1 MLHRRGRT
9 NAETAPGT
17 SERRFCVLLLLG
29 RRLLLES
36 PQQSDA
42 SQDHRARGKER
53 QRAGLRHRH
62 RGVRI
67 PGIDEED
74 GEGHHRDQQPGA
86 FSHWREPPCASYLS
100 RVRVTFSDLCENSN
114 NRAPFQRSVKLAI
127 CALGPGVPS
136 GTWKIP
142 RQMRS
147 VLRSLL
153 VREFVGRAVTSPS
166 STKAGRLSPV
176 RPPLSCRAARLGLRR
191 SGDALPTGATSSGT
205 PPRRGP
211 PGSCR
216 VAALPPPRERVPA
229 CPDGCHQ
236 KQSSSTR
243 RPRSSY

>member
-42 SQDHRARGKER
+42 SQDHRARGQER

-114 NRAPFQRSVKLAI
+114 NRALLQRSAKLAI

-142 RQMRS
+142 RQM
-147 VLRSLL
+147 
-153 VREFVGRAVTSPS
+153 A
-166 STKAGRLSPV
+166 
-176 RPPLSCRAARLGLRR
+176 LGP
-191 SGDALPTGATSSGT
+191 AIPTGS
-205 PPRRGP
+205 RVRG
-211 PGSCR
+211 
-216 VAALPPPRERVPA
+216 
-229 CPDGCHQ
+229 
-236 KQSSSTR
+236 TR
-243 RPRSSY
+243 RHAAVKHKGRTVVPRPASTVMSGCASRP